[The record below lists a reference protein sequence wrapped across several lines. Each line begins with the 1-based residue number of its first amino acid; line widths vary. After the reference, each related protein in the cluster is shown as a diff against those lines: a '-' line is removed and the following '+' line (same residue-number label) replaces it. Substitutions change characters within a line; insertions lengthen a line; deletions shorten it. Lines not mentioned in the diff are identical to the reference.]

1 MYCMIDENLF
11 NTCKDLNVLVSKYQ
25 EKRENFKNN
34 KTTETFLELE
44 VAGNNIVEFGMETR
58 TSCDDNIETD
68 NEELRELFN
77 NLMATFEILHLTDSV
92 IHALKINIKEATG
105 PAEHQW
111 FVQALKDN
119 YKEFDDRINSL
130 VPTIEKVLEIKAKSK

>member
-77 NLMATFEILHLTDSV
+77 NLMATFEILHLTD
-92 IHALKINIKEATG
+92 
-105 PAEHQW
+105 
-111 FVQALKDN
+111 
-119 YKEFDDRINSL
+119 
-130 VPTIEKVLEIKAKSK
+130 